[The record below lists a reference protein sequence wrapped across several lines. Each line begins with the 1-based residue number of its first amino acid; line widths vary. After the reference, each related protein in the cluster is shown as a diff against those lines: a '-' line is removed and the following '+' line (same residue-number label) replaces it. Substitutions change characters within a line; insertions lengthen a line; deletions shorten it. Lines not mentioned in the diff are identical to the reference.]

1 MVFLQGLVG
10 LLYVLEGRRSA
21 LYELGTRREA
31 RVERGRDSSFAG
43 ERMVVVGGFV
53 RVFSTRKDVGKFLF

>member
-1 MVFLQGLVG
+1 MVSFQGLVG
-10 LLYVLEGRRSA
+10 LVYVLEGRRSA

-31 RVERGRDSSFAG
+31 RVGRGRDSSFAG